1 MAVCHWGPGH
11 GHWFSARNGLY
22 PGPHPLN
29 NATDACGSACPRHQD
44 AEGWTCDLIVYQSLN
59 YLVDMI
65 ITRTP
70 SNDHDSHGSTVISAS
85 GCGRLGR
92 IRRRKI
98 LLQPTRFSK
107 RTTMMQYLARQ
118 HDRRFSTEHSRAR
131 TREGGKDGRQQRGLG
146 GTLGWKWYFL
156 VVSKTT
162 NFLLV
167 QPSALCINDSYKD
180 VPYRPLHFPNNY
192 IYQKKHHDL
201 SWDGRGQF
209 AQVISSWFRV

>member
-1 MAVCHWGPGH
+1 MPRMPVAAPV
-11 GHWFSARNGLY
+11 L
-22 PGPHPLN
+22 
-29 NATDACGSACPRHQD
+29 ATTVLAQD

-85 GCGRLGR
+85 CGGRLGR

-131 TREGGKDGRQQRGLG
+131 TREGGKNGRQQRGLG
-146 GTLGWKWYFL
+146 GTLGCRLK
-156 VVSKTT
+156 
-162 NFLLV
+162 
-167 QPSALCINDSYKD
+167 QPKNTIFMRK
-180 VPYRPLHFPNNY
+180 NN
-192 IYQKKHHDL
+192 
-201 SWDGRGQF
+201 QF
-209 AQVISSWFRV
+209 SSCSTI